1 MYQYGSPQVNVAF
14 GNFEF
19 DTLTS
24 ATIKWEFSN
33 NEMIMST
40 ASEYDWNGKSY
51 IQHKREIY
59 LGTYK
64 YDSNGLLNF
73 GDMDFKVFRSWE
85 KFFNNCTGVI
95 TEAEDIYV
103 FSSKNSVLVNIPRT
117 LSGWQTAP
125 DTIGNGTDPENLVVR
140 VELNNSISNDQ

>member
-1 MYQYGSPQVNVAF
+1 
-14 GNFEF
+14 
-19 DTLTS
+19 
-24 ATIKWEFSN
+24 
-33 NEMIMST
+33 
-40 ASEYDWNGKSY
+40 
-51 IQHKREIY
+51 
-59 LGTYK
+59 
-64 YDSNGLLNF
+64 
-73 GDMDFKVFRSWE
+73 MDFKVFRSWE